1 MSVLSQYRKKEIE
14 RKNKMNFWI
23 TLMTTAPQIV
33 GAFLTPEKIKALI
46 KAWTETMEY
55 VDALNSPDPSDDYQA
70 ALEFAI
76 AQYGLL
82 DAVCGFEHEVDKF
95 FIETVI
101 PYGLNFFYPKMT
113 RAQV

>member
-1 MSVLSQYRKKEIE
+1 MEVE
-14 RKNKMNFWI
+14 NNMNFWI